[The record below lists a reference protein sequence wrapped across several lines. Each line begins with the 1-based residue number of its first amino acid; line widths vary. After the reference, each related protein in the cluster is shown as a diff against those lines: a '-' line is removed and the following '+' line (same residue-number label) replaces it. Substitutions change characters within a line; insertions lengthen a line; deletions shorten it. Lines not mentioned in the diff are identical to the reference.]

1 MSEKKYRITVDKTT
15 QVTKPNKKEI
25 KEIHKRLI
33 DAEETTIPEFMEFI
47 ANGYTWSGGVF
58 DGNLKNVNWG
68 SQSIFGLDFDNNR
81 TIITPEVVIS
91 RFKEFNIVPQVLY
104 ETFSSSKDL
113 MKFRVVLFIDHEI
126 SKKEDFNFLTNGLKL
141 IFPEADNRCFSMCTF
156 FFAGNNPQLIS
167 NEPIQLENLIHMTT
181 SHYYTSCQITRRLKK
196 ALDGSSFYNYSNS
209 AQIREILYKNNY
221 SNSHFCAQMDKNNK
235 VEKIDWNVARSR
247 VKILDEFFNG
257 YWLDHMSIFYLAT
270 NMIQINGGIKKKK
283 DIMTDHNKTGRTSYT
298 DNNFSIFSYIK
309 FLQYPAIPISV
320 FSPFPEDAELHDM
333 LGEIRDQRGKIEI
346 LVETE
351 KISLKEAEEKF
362 EKEFNRVMEE
372 GETGNIYIFK
382 LPTALGKTKKLTNLE
397 NVTIALPTNKLKN
410 EISQRMEVEI
420 TRSPDAIQFNDNVN
434 IRKYQSIFVN
444 GNPEEGI
451 KFIKNVAKENSE
463 DSLVA
468 LTYLDESFNLRHSP
482 ETLVITHDRA
492 IISDFQHS
500 TLIFDEDPI
509 DKILEINQMS
519 ISDLEA
525 LITMHFG
532 NNQDF
537 INLFQILEDSQPNM
551 VQKTPAFAH
560 LLEPI
565 KNLMKNINISLSNI
579 PMFLESD
586 YFIKDSMIQD
596 KIHYIKKNE
605 LTKSKKIIILS
616 ATINPMF
623 YQQLFDER
631 VYVFD
636 LGEVEMKGKIIQ
648 YTKRSCSRKSLSKY
662 VTKISEEVG
671 DSTVITFKAFV
682 NSFTNCQKE
691 IYFGNC
697 SGYDFLSNQNLT
709 VVGTPHLNNIKYFL
723 FANIFGI
730 NYAIEDTEMTYQW
743 INHNGFRFKFNTFGH
758 EGLRNI
764 HLSLIQSEIVQAVG
778 RARTLRYDCKVSLYS
793 NFPLKQS
800 SEFIY

>member
-1 MSEKKYRITVDKTT
+1 MIEKKYRITVDKTT
-15 QVTKPNKKEI
+15 QLKKPMKKEI
-25 KEIHKRLI
+25 KKIHQRLI
-33 DAEETTIPEFMEFI
+33 DAEEITIPEFMEFI

-58 DGNLKNVNWG
+58 DGKLKNVNWG

-91 RFKEFNIVPQVLY
+91 RFKEFNILPQVIY

-113 MKFRVVLFIDHEI
+113 MKFRVVLFIDQEI
-126 SKKEDFNFLTNGLKL
+126 SKKEDFNFLSNGLKL

-156 FFAGNNPQLIS
+156 FFAGNNPKSLS

-181 SHYYTSCQITRRLKK
+181 SHYYTSRQITRRLKK
-196 ALDGSSFYNYSNS
+196 ALDGSSFNNYSNS
-209 AQIREILYKNNY
+209 AQIREILYYNNY
-221 SNSHFCAQMDKNNK
+221 SNSHFSAQIDKKNK

-257 YWLDHMSIFYLAT
+257 YWLDHMSLFYLAT
-270 NMIQINGGIKKKK
+270 NMIQINGGIKKMKN
-283 DIMTDHNKTGRTSYT
+283 IMTEHNTAGRTSYT

-320 FSPFPEDAELHDM
+320 FSPFPEDADLYDM

-346 LVETE
+346 LVKTE
-351 KISLKEAEEKF
+351 KISLKDAEEKF
-362 EKEFNRVMEE
+362 EKEFNRVMQE
-372 GETGNIYIFK
+372 GEAGNIYIFK
-382 LPTALGKTKKLTNLE
+382 LPTAIGKTKKLTNLE
-397 NVTIALPTNKLKN
+397 NVTLAFPTNRLKN
-410 EISQRMEVEI
+410 EISQRMDVKYAI
-420 TRSPDAIQFNDNVN
+420 SPDPIEFNDNVN
-434 IRKYQSIFVN
+434 LRKYQSIYIN

-451 KFIKNVAKENSE
+451 KFLKKVSAENSN
-463 DSLVA
+463 DSMVA
-468 LTYLDESFNLRHSP
+468 SKYIQETINFMNSSDTKLT
-482 ETLVITHDRA
+482 THDRA
-492 IISDFQHS
+492 IINDFQHS

-509 DKILEINQMS
+509 DKILEINQLS

-537 INLFQILEDSQPNM
+537 INLFQILEDAQPNM

-565 KNLMKNINISLSNI
+565 KNLMKNINIPLSNI
-579 PMFLESD
+579 PMFLESE
-586 YFIKDSMIQD
+586 YFIKDSMIKD

-623 YQQLFDER
+623 YQQLFGDR
-631 VYVFD
+631 VHVFD

-671 DSTVITFKAFV
+671 DSNVITFKAYV
-682 NSFTNCQKE
+682 NSFINSQKE

-723 FANIFGI
+723 FAQILGI
-730 NYAIEDTEMTYQW
+730 NYTNEDTEMIYQW
-743 INHNGFRFKFNTFGH
+743 IEHNGFRFKFNTFGH

-778 RARTLRYDCKVSLYS
+778 RARTLRYDCTVRLYS

-800 SEFIY
+800 SDFIY

>member
-1 MSEKKYRITVDKTT
+1 MIEKKYRITVDKTT
-15 QVTKPNKKEI
+15 QVKKPIKKEI

-47 ANGYTWSGGVF
+47 ANGYTWSGGIF
-58 DGNLKNVNWG
+58 DGNLKNDTWR
-68 SQSIFGLDFDNNR
+68 SQSIFGLDFDNIK
-81 TIITPEVVIS
+81 TIITPEEVIS
-91 RFKEFNIVPQVLY
+91 RFKEFNIVPQVIY
-104 ETFSSSKDL
+104 ETFSSSEDL

-167 NEPIQLENLIHMTT
+167 NEPIKLENLMHMTN
-181 SHYYTSCQITRRLKK
+181 SQYYTSYKRTRELKE
-196 ALDGSSFYNYSNS
+196 ALDGSSFNNYSYC
-209 AQIREILYKNNY
+209 AQIREILYYNNY
-221 SNSHFCAQMDKNNK
+221 SNSHFSAQIDKNNK
-235 VEKIDWNVARSR
+235 VKIDWNVARSR

-257 YWLDHMSIFYLAT
+257 YWLDHMSLFYLAT
-270 NMIQINGGIKKKK
+270 NMIQINGGIKKMK
-283 DIMTDHNKTGRTSYT
+283 DIMIDHNETGRTSYT
-298 DNNFSIFSYIK
+298 DNNFSIFSYLK

-346 LVETE
+346 LVKTE
-351 KISLKEAEEKF
+351 KISLKDAEEKF

-372 GETGNIYIFK
+372 GEAGNIYIFK

-434 IRKYQSIFVN
+434 IRKYQSIYVN

-451 KFIKNVAKENSE
+451 KFLKKVSEENSE
-463 DSLVA
+463 DSMVA

-482 ETLVITHDRA
+482 ETLVITHSRA
-492 IISDFQHS
+492 IISDFQHP

-519 ISDLEA
+519 ISDLKG
-525 LITMHFG
+525 LISMRLSG
-532 NNQDF
+532 NEDLK
-537 INLFQILEDSQPNM
+537 NLLQILESSEPNI
-551 VQKTPAFAH
+551 VNKTPPVYH
-560 LLEPI
+560 LIEPI
-565 KNLMKNINISLSNI
+565 KNVMKNINIPLSNI
-579 PMFLESD
+579 PLFLESE
-586 YFIKDSMIQD
+586 YFIKDSMIDD

-616 ATINPMF
+616 ATIDPMF
-623 YQQLFDER
+623 YEQLFGDR
-631 VYVFD
+631 VHVFD
-636 LGEVEMKGKIIQ
+636 PGEVEMKGKIIQ

-671 DSTVITFKAFV
+671 DSTVITFKAYV
-682 NSFTNCQKE
+682 NSFINSQKE

-723 FANIFGI
+723 FAQILGI

-743 INHNGFRFKFNTFGH
+743 INHNGFRFKFNTFFH

-764 HLSLIQSEIVQAVG
+764 HLSLIESEIVQAVG
-778 RARTLRYDCKVSLYS
+778 RARTLRYDCTVRLYS